1 MTNKHIE
8 QGYHEAEQR
17 EENFLGAV
25 IMLAIV
31 FLITTLIFI
40 SLFINELK
48 NSKELIRQ
56 LDKCKDV
63 QSELRA
69 NNECLTNANLMKK

>member
-1 MTNKHIE
+1 MNKHIE
-8 QGYHEAEQR
+8 LGYHEAEQK
-17 EENFLGAV
+17 EENFLGA
-25 IMLAIV
+25 ILMLAIV
-31 FLITTLIFI
+31 LGISTIIFL

-48 NSKELIRQ
+48 NSKELLRQ